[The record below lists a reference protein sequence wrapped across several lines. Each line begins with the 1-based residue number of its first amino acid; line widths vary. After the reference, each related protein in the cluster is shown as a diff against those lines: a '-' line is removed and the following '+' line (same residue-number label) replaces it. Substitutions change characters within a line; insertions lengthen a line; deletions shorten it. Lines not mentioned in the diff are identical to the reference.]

1 MQSSLGYACPS
12 LLVLETV
19 ELLGLETVELFGLE
33 TVDFLLGT
41 VWGFWELRGV
51 ETAGTHSGNCEGLK
65 QPR

>member
-19 ELLGLETVELFGLE
+19 ELLGLE